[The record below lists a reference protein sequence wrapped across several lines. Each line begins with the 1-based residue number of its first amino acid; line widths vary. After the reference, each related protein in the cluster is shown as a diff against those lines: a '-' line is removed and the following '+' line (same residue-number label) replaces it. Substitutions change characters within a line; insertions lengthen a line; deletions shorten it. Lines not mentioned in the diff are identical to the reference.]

1 MSGMRGA
8 PPKASLGADYMGPPP
23 RPQSAMSILRGDVE
37 AGSMKRRPSTADNS
51 RPIPERLKNRVEV
64 HAFDKQM
71 TRERWAS
78 RPMR

>member
-1 MSGMRGA
+1 
-8 PPKASLGADYMGPPP
+8 
-23 RPQSAMSILRGDVE
+23 MSILRGDVE